1 MRSLTTSFHPKGGLG
16 RSWSLAVL
24 DQERRTKKKKK
35 KKKTSLPRR
44 KARAKDPQHHKI
56 RGGRIKERRTKE
68 AVQASKV
75 VVLEKIDS
83 RVDGLEKSVE
93 EIRTA
98 LAGLETR
105 ILGAIKA
112 SK

>member
-1 MRSLTTSFHPKGGLG
+1 MG

-24 DQERRTKKKKK
+24 DQERRTKKKKE

-75 VVLEKIDS
+75 VVLERMDELEQRAWKKFERLS
-83 RVDGLEKSVE
+83 RF
-93 EIRTA
+93 
-98 LAGLETR
+98 
-105 ILGAIKA
+105 
-112 SK
+112 

>member
-1 MRSLTTSFHPKGGLG
+1 MG

-24 DQERRTKKKKK
+24 DQERRTKKKKE

-98 LAGLETR
+98 LTAGLAGLETR
-105 ILGAIKA
+105 ILGAVLGAINKR
-112 SK
+112 

>member
-1 MRSLTTSFHPKGGLG
+1 MG

-24 DQERRTKKKKK
+24 DQERRTKKKKE

-75 VVLEKIDS
+75 VVLERMDE
-83 RVDGLEKSVE
+83 LEKSTQKSVE

-98 LAGLETR
+98 LTTLTAGLAGLETR
-105 ILGAIKA
+105 ILGTVNKN
-112 SK
+112 